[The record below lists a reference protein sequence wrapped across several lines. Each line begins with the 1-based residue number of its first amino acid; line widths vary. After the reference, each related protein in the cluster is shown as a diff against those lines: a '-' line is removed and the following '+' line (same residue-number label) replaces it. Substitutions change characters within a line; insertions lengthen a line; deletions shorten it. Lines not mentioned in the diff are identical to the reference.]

1 MPQLDRFLSAMAQY
15 NADTLVLT
23 ADSPA
28 SFRINGADKPVSQQV
43 LQAEQITSLVSEIAG
58 PEQIESF
65 HRDRSANFRYELQG
79 KRYEGVLEEEAGKV
93 VARLWSSTVSSAAV
107 PVSEK
112 AEAETP
118 VVEPVSLEAQR
129 ESRATRPVSEKARGK
144 SNESTA
150 TPASF
155 ELAHAKPVNA
165 NSIGVD
171 SSLDAIPSN
180 IPAKYREEMDGLLRE
195 MVKLGASDLHLSC
208 QCGPILRVDGCIG
221 PMEGNRPPFTPEHMT
236 QLLFSIT
243 PQRNRDEYM
252 HAFDTDFAYAIEGV
266 SRFRV
271 NLFCDRVGP
280 GAVLRAIPN
289 EVISAEKL
297 GLPPVV
303 QELARLNK
311 GLVLATGPTGSGKST
326 TLASILDIVNRTR
339 EEHIITIEDP
349 IEFVHQHKKCHVNQR
364 EVGVHTGSF
373 KKALR
378 AALRED
384 PDIVLVG
391 EMRDLETVE
400 IAIETAETGHL
411 VFGTLH
417 TTTAASTVDRLID
430 QFPADRQAQVR
441 TMLADSLRAVVS
453 QTLCK
458 KIGGGRVAALE
469 ILLGLPSVSN
479 LIREGKTFQI
489 ENSMQTG
496 RKQGMQTLNDHLVAL
511 VKSKQVEP
519 MEAYLKAVDKLGL
532 ANALQRQG
540 ITLDL

>member
-15 NADTLVLT
+15 NADTLVLS

-28 SFRINGADKPVSQQV
+28 SFRINGADKAVSQQV

-79 KRYEGVLEEEAGKV
+79 RRFEGVLEEEAGKV
-93 VARLWSSTVSSAAV
+93 VARLWASTISSVAV
-107 PVSEK
+107 EPVSGEAK
-112 AEAETP
+112 AEASLAEP
-118 VVEPVSLEAQR
+118 PSAAGAEPAVEPVSLEAQR
-129 ESRATRPVSEKARGK
+129 ESRATTPVSNGGK
-144 SNESTA
+144 QSSAA
-150 TPASF
+150 TVPVSF
-155 ELAHAKPVNA
+155 ELAHARPA
-165 NSIGVD
+165 DTNSIGVD
-171 SSLDAIPSN
+171 SSLDAIPRN

-208 QCGPILRVDGCIG
+208 QCGPILRVDGCIR
-221 PMEGNRPPFTPEHMT
+221 PMDGNRPPFTPEHMT

-243 PQRNRDEYM
+243 PQRNRDEYL

-400 IAIETAETGHL
+400 IAIETA
-411 VFGTLH
+411 
-417 TTTAASTVDRLID
+417 
-430 QFPADRQAQVR
+430 
-441 TMLADSLRAVVS
+441 
-453 QTLCK
+453 
-458 KIGGGRVAALE
+458 
-469 ILLGLPSVSN
+469 
-479 LIREGKTFQI
+479 
-489 ENSMQTG
+489 
-496 RKQGMQTLNDHLVAL
+496 
-511 VKSKQVEP
+511 
-519 MEAYLKAVDKLGL
+519 
-532 ANALQRQG
+532 
-540 ITLDL
+540 